1 MEQEGVQPVGAFVG
15 AAPGAGLWDVEEVEE
30 AAAGVEVEEEAA
42 AGVVEADA
50 VGADAWV
57 DDDSTP
63 CICSFLVL
71 FFVLDIG

>member
-1 MEQEGVQPVGAFVG
+1 MPLEQEGVQPVGAFVG
-15 AAPGAGLWDVEEVEE
+15 AAPGAGLWDVEEV
-30 AAAGVEVEEEAA
+30 EEAA